1 MNFEQPSETG
11 ETGLTDNPFT
21 DGQDEPANDTTAT
34 GGPLQRL
41 FNGDAPGPSTGEL
54 EQEYGMSKH
63 QAVAGRG
70 VLRTATGSGVP
81 PIFEILFGAGM
92 WFMAA
97 RGEGG
102 ISIGSDDDD
111 GGTGRP
117 GVDPA
122 TADPGEP

>member
-1 MNFEQPSETG
+1 MNFESTDETA
-11 ETGLTDNPFT
+11 ENGLSDNPFADGADDGAT
-21 DGQDEPANDTTAT
+21 DATPT

-41 FNGDAPGPSTGEL
+41 FDGDAPGPSTTDL
-54 EQEYGMSKH
+54 ETEYGMSKH
-63 QAVAGRG
+63 PAVAGRG
-70 VLRTATGSGVP
+70 ILRTATGSGVP

-97 RGEGG
+97 RGEEG
-102 ISIGSDDDD
+102 ISIGSDDD
-111 GGTGRP
+111 GGGGRP